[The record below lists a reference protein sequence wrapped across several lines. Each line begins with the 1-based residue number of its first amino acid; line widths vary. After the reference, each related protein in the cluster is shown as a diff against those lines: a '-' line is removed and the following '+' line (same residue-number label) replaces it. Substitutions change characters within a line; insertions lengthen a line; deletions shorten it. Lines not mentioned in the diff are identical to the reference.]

1 MAVDGRRGWAA
12 SGLVEV
18 GTRKPHPVH
27 SVWINLGKGAVPVAM
42 DGSGGGVTSG
52 LGKVGTGNMHSVR
65 SVWIN
70 LGKGAVPV
78 AVKCCGGQW
87 SVVEDR
93 WLPAALGSGQQF
105 MKIILNFVKIKILQ
119 P

>member
-1 MAVDGRRGWAA
+1 MGSIRSGGSWYLKTASCAICVDQLGEGCLAGSRGGVAA

-18 GTRKPHPVH
+18 GTRKPYPVH
-27 SVWINLGKGAVPVAM
+27 SVWINLGKG
-42 DGSGGGVTSG
+42 S
-52 LGKVGTGNMHSVR
+52 R
-65 SVWIN
+65 Q
-70 LGKGAVPV
+70 V